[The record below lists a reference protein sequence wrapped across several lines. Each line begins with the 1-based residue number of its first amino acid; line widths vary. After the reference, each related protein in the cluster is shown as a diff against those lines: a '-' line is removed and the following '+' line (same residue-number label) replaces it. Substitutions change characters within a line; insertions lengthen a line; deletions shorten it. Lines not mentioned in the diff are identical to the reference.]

1 VSRWRHARAAARAGR
16 GPFLATATIAALLA
30 AAGCT
35 ATRDLVADQP
45 DATTTSVRVPARAVP
60 HRVTTTT
67 TAAPSDAG
75 VAAAT
80 TTVVPPPAKPARPA
94 TKRSGR
100 STTPTTLPLSA
111 LLAALRNATATTRPP
126 TPTTSTT
133 TTIISANPDDL
144 VVTAQNPLVHQGETQ
159 TISIQEADDPD
170 SAPDLV
176 RCAGRDYR
184 ISPNGIVAAGFATT
198 TACGFGAGTT
208 LTRTLPADIPYG
220 QYLFCT
226 EVRPTRPQTVCTFY
240 VAVAYPT

>member
-1 VSRWRHARAAARAGR
+1 MRQRWRRAGR
-16 GPFLATATIAALLA
+16 GPFLATALVAVLVGA

-35 ATRDLVADQP
+35 ATRDLVADRP
-45 DATTTSVRVPARAVP
+45 DVTTTTVRVPARAVP
-60 HRVTTTT
+60 HRVSTTTT
-67 TAAPSDAG
+67 VVTPSAEVAG
-75 VAAAT
+75 VT
-80 TTVVPPPAKPARPA
+80 TTVVPPAPAAIPRKSKARA
-94 TKRSGR
+94 N
-100 STTPTTLPLSA
+100 STTATTVPLSA

-159 TISIQEADDPD
+159 TISIQAADDPD
-170 SAPDLV
+170 AAPDLV

-184 ISPNGIVAAGFATT
+184 ISPTGIVAAGFTTT
-198 TACGFGAGTT
+198 TACGAGAGTT

-226 EVRPTRPQTVCTFY
+226 EVGATRPQTVCTFY
-240 VAVAYPT
+240 VAVAYPS

>member
-1 VSRWRHARAAARAGR
+1 MQQRWRRAGR
-16 GPFLATATIAALLA
+16 GPILASATIAALLA
-30 AAGCT
+30 ATGCT
-35 ATRDLVADQP
+35 ATRDLVAAQP
-45 DATTTSVRVPARAVP
+45 NATTTTERVPARAVP

-67 TAAPSDAG
+67 TSAPSSAAVAG
-75 VAAAT
+75 AT
-80 TTVVPPPAKPARPA
+80 TTVVPPPAKPATPA
-94 TKRSGR
+94 AKRSNR
-100 STTPTTLPLSA
+100 STTPTTVPLSA

-159 TISIQEADDPD
+159 TISIQSADEPD
-170 SAPDLV
+170 SSPDLV

-184 ISPNGIVAAGFATT
+184 ISPTGIVAAGFTTT

-226 EVRPTRPQTVCTFY
+226 EVAQARPQTVCTFY